1 MNGWPLIKISFD
13 MSLIIPSPVQK
24 SMSGFPKKLLE
35 TILNFL
41 KFPQNSS
48 FWSLYINT
56 NTQKSNCIPT
66 NSNYIHVHILF
77 TLLLKN
83 VKLINIIHSFL
94 FHIIRP

>member
-13 MSLIIPSPVQK
+13 MLLIIPSPSQK
-24 SMSGFPKKLLE
+24 SMAGSPKKIFE
-35 TILNFL
+35 TILDFL
-41 KFPQNSS
+41 KFPQNLS
-48 FWSLYINT
+48 FQFLYINT
-56 NTQKSNCIPT
+56 NTQNSNCIPT